1 MYRSILKQP
10 MSPPPPGQTHG
21 HLTFLR
27 NFGQLPWYLGSLAGQ
42 MPHRLA
48 LQKGANPSPQAS
60 TAKNF
65 PMRQNR
71 LFNLNILLNATEL
84 SKVS

>member
-1 MYRSILKQP
+1 MYRSILKRR
-10 MSPPPPGQTHG
+10 MSSPPPGQTHG
-21 HLTFLR
+21 HLTFLK
-27 NFGQLPWYLGSLAGQ
+27 NFGQIPWYLGSLAGQ

-48 LQKGANPSPQAS
+48 LQKGANPSPTS
-60 TAKNF
+60 EYRKNF

-84 SKVS
+84 SEVS

>member
-10 MSPPPPGQTHG
+10 IPPGQTHG
-21 HLTFLR
+21 HLTFLK
-27 NFGQLPWYLGSLAGQ
+27 NFGQIPWYLGSLAGQ

-48 LQKGANPSPQAS
+48 LQKGANPPREYR
-60 TAKNF
+60 KNF

>member
-10 MSPPPPGQTHG
+10 MSPPPGQTHG
-21 HLTFLR
+21 HLTFLK

-48 LQKGANPSPQAS
+48 LQKGANPPPTSEYR
-60 TAKNF
+60 KNF

-71 LFNLNILLNATEL
+71 LFNLNILLNTAEL